1 MIKDSLREFIDRVAN
16 IRYIAE
22 DDVNRLQR
30 EILTGGL
37 VSRREAE
44 ALLDLDRSL
53 EAAESWGPALTR
65 LVVDFVVW
73 GVQPTGVVGNED
85 ALWLATVLEMGGP
98 TKTSMA
104 IAYAILEEAGHVDM
118 ALLDFIMR
126 ARQQARLAQIAA

>member
-53 EAAESWGPALTR
+53 ETAESWRPALTR

>member
-1 MIKDSLREFIDRVAN
+1 MIKDNLHEFIDRVAN
-16 IRYIAE
+16 SRYIAD
-22 DDVNRLQR
+22 DDVKRLQE

-53 EAAESWGPALTR
+53 EAAETWGPALTR

-73 GVQPTGVVGNED
+73 GVPPTGVVGNED
-85 ALWLATVLEMGGP
+85 ALWLATVLDVGGP
-98 TKTSMA
+98 TKTAMA
-104 IAYAILEEAGHVDM
+104 IAYAILEEAGHVDV

-126 ARQQARLAQIAA
+126 GRQQARLAQIAA

>member
-16 IRYIAE
+16 SRYIAE

-53 EAAESWGPALTR
+53 ETAESWRPALTR

>member
-1 MIKDSLREFIDRVAN
+1 MIKDNLREFIDRVAN
-16 IRYIAE
+16 SRYIAD
-22 DDVNRLQR
+22 DDVKRLQE

-73 GVQPTGVVGNED
+73 GVPPTGLVGNED
-85 ALWLATVLEMGGP
+85 ALWLATVLDVGGP
-98 TKTSMA
+98 TKTAMA
-104 IAYAILEEAGHVDM
+104 IAYAILEEAGHVDV

-126 ARQQARLAQIAA
+126 GRQQARLAQIAA

>member
-1 MIKDSLREFIDRVAN
+1 MIKDNLHEFIDRVAN
-16 IRYIAE
+16 SRYIAD
-22 DDVNRLQR
+22 DDVKRLQG

-53 EAAESWGPALTR
+53 EAAETWGPALTR

-73 GVQPTGVVGNED
+73 SVPPTGVVGNED

-98 TKTSMA
+98 TKTAMA
-104 IAYAILEEAGHVDM
+104 IAYAILEEAGHVDV

-126 ARQQARLAQIAA
+126 GRQQARLAQIAA

>member
-1 MIKDSLREFIDRVAN
+1 MIKDSLRKFIDRVAN

>member
-1 MIKDSLREFIDRVAN
+1 MIKDNLCEFIDQVAN
-16 IRYIAE
+16 KRHISD
-22 DDVNRLQR
+22 DDVKRLQG

-44 ALLDLDRSL
+44 ALLDLDRSV

-73 GVQPTGVVGNED
+73 SVPPTGVVGNED

-98 TKTSMA
+98 TKTAMA
-104 IAYAILEEAGHVDM
+104 IAYAILEAAGHVDM

-126 ARQQARLAQIAA
+126 GRQQARLAQIAA

>member
-1 MIKDSLREFIDRVAN
+1 MIKDSLREFMDRVAN
-16 IRYIAE
+16 GRYIAE

-30 EILTGGL
+30 EILPGGL

>member
-1 MIKDSLREFIDRVAN
+1 MIKDNLREFIDRVAN
-16 IRYIAE
+16 SRYIAE

-73 GVQPTGVVGNED
+73 SVPPTGVVGNED

>member
-1 MIKDSLREFIDRVAN
+1 MIKDSLREFMDRVAN
-16 IRYIAE
+16 GRYIAE

>member
-1 MIKDSLREFIDRVAN
+1 MIKDNLREFIERAAQC
-16 IRYIAE
+16 RYITD
-22 DDVNRLQR
+22 DDVQRLQR

-44 ALLDLDRSL
+44 ALLDLDRSC

-65 LVVDFVVW
+65 LVVDFMVW
-73 GVQPTGVVGNED
+73 SVPPTGVVGNED

-98 TKTSMA
+98 CKTSMA

>member
-1 MIKDSLREFIDRVAN
+1 MIKDNLREFIDRAAN
-16 IRYIAE
+16 SRYIAD
-22 DDVNRLQR
+22 DDVQRLQR

-44 ALLDLDRSL
+44 ALLDLDRNC

-73 GVQPTGVVGNED
+73 SVPPTGLVGNED

-98 TKTSMA
+98 CKTSMA

-126 ARQQARLAQIAA
+126 GRQQARLAQVAA

>member
-1 MIKDSLREFIDRVAN
+1 MIKDNLREFIDRVIN
-16 IRYIAE
+16 SRHITD
-22 DDVNRLQR
+22 DDVKRLQG

-44 ALLDLDRSL
+44 ALLDLDRSC

-65 LVVDFVVW
+65 FVVDFVVW
-73 GVQPTGVVGNED
+73 SVPPTGVVGNED

-98 TKTSMA
+98 TRTSMA
-104 IAYAILEEAGHVDM
+104 IAYAILEEAGRVDG

-126 ARQQARLAQIAA
+126 ARQQERLAQIAA

>member
-16 IRYIAE
+16 SRYIAE

-30 EILTGGL
+30 EILPGGL

-53 EAAESWGPALTR
+53 ETAESWRPALTR

>member
-1 MIKDSLREFIDRVAN
+1 MIKDNLREFIDRVAN
-16 IRYIAE
+16 SRYIAD
-22 DDVNRLQR
+22 DDVKRLQG

-44 ALLDLDRSL
+44 ALLDLYRSL

-73 GVQPTGVVGNED
+73 GVPPTGVVGNED
-85 ALWLATVLEMGGP
+85 ALWLATVLDVGGP
-98 TKTSMA
+98 TKTAMA
-104 IAYAILEEAGHVDM
+104 IAYAILEEAGHVDV

-126 ARQQARLAQIAA
+126 GRQQARLSQIAA

>member
-16 IRYIAE
+16 SRYIAE

>member
-1 MIKDSLREFIDRVAN
+1 MIKDNLCEFIDQVAN
-16 IRYIAE
+16 KRHISD
-22 DDVNRLQR
+22 DDVKRLQG

-44 ALLDLDRSL
+44 ALLDLDRSV

-73 GVQPTGVVGNED
+73 SVPPTGVVGNED

-98 TKTSMA
+98 TKTAMA
-104 IAYAILEEAGHVDM
+104 IAYAILEAAGHVDM
-118 ALLDFIMR
+118 ALLDFIMHG
-126 ARQQARLAQIAA
+126 RQQARLAQIAA

>member
-1 MIKDSLREFIDRVAN
+1 MIKDKLCEFIDQVAN
-16 IRYIAE
+16 KRHISD
-22 DDVNRLQR
+22 DDVKRLQG

-44 ALLDLDRSL
+44 ALLDLDRSV

-73 GVQPTGVVGNED
+73 SVPPTGVVGNED

-98 TKTSMA
+98 TKTAMA
-104 IAYAILEEAGHVDM
+104 IAYAILEAAGHVDM

-126 ARQQARLAQIAA
+126 GRQQARLARIAA

>member
-30 EILTGGL
+30 EILPGGL

>member
-1 MIKDSLREFIDRVAN
+1 MIKDSLREFMDRVAN
-16 IRYIAE
+16 GRYIAE

-30 EILTGGL
+30 EILPGGL

-53 EAAESWGPALTR
+53 ETAESWRPALTR

>member
-1 MIKDSLREFIDRVAN
+1 MIKDNLREFIDRVAN
-16 IRYIAE
+16 SRYIAE

-65 LVVDFVVW
+65 LLVDFVVW